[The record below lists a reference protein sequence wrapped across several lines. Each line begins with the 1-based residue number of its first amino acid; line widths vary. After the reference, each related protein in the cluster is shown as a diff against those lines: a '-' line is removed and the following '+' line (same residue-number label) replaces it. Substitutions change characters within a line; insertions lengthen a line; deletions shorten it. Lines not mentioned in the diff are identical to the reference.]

1 MAKTSMTVKE
11 QKHRVLAERGK
22 FSRVK
27 LRNRCGIC
35 ARPRGYYR
43 HFGLCR
49 LCLRK
54 YASEGML
61 PGVVKSSW

>member
-1 MAKTSMTVKE
+1 MAKTSMRVKE
-11 QKHRVLAERGK
+11 AKRTELAERGK

-27 LRNRCGIC
+27 LVNRCSIC
-35 ARPRGYYR
+35 ARPRAYYR

-54 YASEGML
+54 MAHEGKL
-61 PGVVKSSW
+61 PGVLKSSW